1 MRCLYFQIQYI
12 TLKSQRLKLAK
23 NELRWGKKKEQRQ
36 NVKIFLLK
44 SPNNTE
50 ERDIVLWAE
59 IGSDGWNGVAI
70 QGLERK
76 PFCFDNVSLERF
88 ETK

>member
-23 NELRWGKKKEQRQ
+23 NELRGKNTQQLQ

-44 SPNNTE
+44 SPNNIE
-50 ERDIVLWAE
+50 EWKIV
-59 IGSDGWNGVAI
+59 I
-70 QGLERK
+70 
-76 PFCFDNVSLERF
+76 
-88 ETK
+88 

>member
-23 NELRWGKKKEQRQ
+23 NELRWRKKKEQRQ

-50 ERDIVLWAE
+50 ERDIV
-59 IGSDGWNGVAI
+59 
-70 QGLERK
+70 R
-76 PFCFDNVSLERF
+76 
-88 ETK
+88 